1 MNLIFL
7 AGDPL
12 TYRRTLLSRKL
23 SVESPAAG
31 MSCRKLVWTPAPTVT
46 GGNGASCA
54 CSGVTPQ
61 SRTHA
66 RRAGLFVCCANCAEY
81 ARIELHTAEN
91 WLQSAKCI
99 AHRAQMALHSQHQ
112 NKLWDA
118 LRNEMTSR
126 SRTATT
132 IPTRA

>member
-31 MSCRKLVWTPAPTVT
+31 MSCRKLVWTPAPTLT

-54 CSGVTPQ
+54 RSGVAPQ

-66 RRAGLFVCCANCAEY
+66 RRAGLFVCWANCAKH
-81 ARIELHTAEN
+81 AQIELHTAEN
-91 WLQSAKCI
+91 CLHGAKRI
-99 AHRAQMALHSQHQ
+99 AHRAQVALCSQHQ

-118 LRNEMTSR
+118 LRNRITSR
-126 SRTATT
+126 SRTAT
-132 IPTRA
+132 